1 MSGEFFDTHFTVA
14 EANALIPF
22 LKEHF
27 EKIHRKQAEL
37 VRQFPE
43 IKEFLERKS
52 SDFGFANSIEYIQ
65 KGNEIGKLIDRIS
78 RTGVLLKDLQRGLV
92 DFPHVSEGKQVFLCW
107 ELGEEEV
114 KYWHE
119 IEAGYVGRQPLY
131 LDREEEHG

>member
-1 MSGEFFDTHFTVA
+1 MSEGFFDTHFTLA
-14 EANALIPF
+14 EANSLIPF
-22 LKEHF
+22 LQENF
-27 EKIHRKQAEL
+27 ERIHQKQTEL
-37 VRQFPE
+37 VKQFPE

-65 KGNEIGKLIDRIS
+65 KGSEVGKLIDKIS

-92 DFPHVSEGKQVFLCW
+92 DFPHLSEGKEVFLCW

-119 IEAGYVGRQPLY
+119 IEAGYAGRQPLY
-131 LDREEEHG
+131 LDRKN